1 MTTHQHQHTYL
12 PTSTYLPI
20 SIYLPTILHQ
30 HTYLPMYTSQN
41 ITTHVNLPS
50 STYLPLPIPKYQ
62 YIIAADS
69 GAGIGL
75 VFNINL
81 IRHSLILL
89 TEPFPRPSD
98 IRGNVSNRIAL
109 VEVKSDSQ
117 IKIRLIEPTEID
129 IDQKHSYYVT

>member
-41 ITTHVNLPS
+41 IPTHVNLPS